1 MQEHPQNLQKSVSLL
16 VDMDDRTHFEN
27 NAFCLKNPQYLKD
40 MNDTVVFNP
49 I

>member
-1 MQEHPQNLQKSVSLL
+1 MQEHPQNLQKKSVSLL

-27 NAFCLKNPQYLKD
+27 TAFCLKTPN
-40 MNDTVVFNP
+40 